1 MTDLAELRARARR
14 HEEEILSLH
23 WFTSADLAARWQVSR
38 STVLAIPRDELPYKA
53 FGAGKKLQRR
63 RYREDAVLAYE
74 MEAGLTPPST
84 PSEGAA

>member
-1 MTDLAELRARARR
+1 MSDLAELRARARR

-53 FGAGKKLQRR
+53 FGAGKKLHRR
-63 RYREDAVLAYE
+63 RYREDWVTAYE
-74 MEAGLTPPST
+74 TDAGMAPT
-84 PSEGAA
+84 EGAA